1 VGLTEDRVDRS
12 ELTYTT
18 IIYTRTVCVIDPR
31 TWELKSDGGGDGG
44 GGSSRSNA
52 AAVAIGVAVRSR
64 ELAERSDGRSSPGRP
79 RQTGRVMTDGSA
91 TCLCSVVV
99 RGVDALIGQ
108 RARAQQTH
116 PPDPSG
122 GQLHL
127 MSSARRGDCRRCDVR
142 VVGGISYG
150 HGRFDINVQYIHLV

>member
-1 VGLTEDRVDRS
+1 V
-12 ELTYTT
+12 
-18 IIYTRTVCVIDPR
+18 
-31 TWELKSDGGGDGG
+31 GG
-44 GGSSRSNA
+44 GGWKESSRSNA
-52 AAVAIGVAVRSR
+52 AVVVIGGRGEGVRWR
-64 ELAERSDGRSSPGRP
+64 EPAERSDGRSSPGRA
-79 RQTGRVMTDGSA
+79 RQTGRDMTDGSA

-116 PPDPSG
+116 PSDPSG

-142 VVGGISYG
+142 VVCWISHG
-150 HGRFDINVQYIHLV
+150 H